1 MQIFHIAE
9 ADRWAAAQLAGSY
22 AQSTLDRTL
31 EEEGFL
37 HAARN
42 DQWQGVLD
50 RHYSGVT
57 KPLVLLAIDTDKLTS
72 PWREEPVGDTT
83 YPHIYG
89 PLNPSAVIRTI
100 PLGKPG
106 KTSETFFDVFLG
118 DVTLRMF
125 LAVGAMVLALLGGLL
140 GQGWSDTGAL
150 VGFLGGLAVGVVGA
164 VAIYRARQR
173 LRS

>member
-1 MQIFHIAE
+1 VQIFHIAE
-9 ADRWAAAQLAGSY
+9 ADRWAAARLAGSY

-37 HAARN
+37 HAARE

-50 RHYSGVT
+50 RHYADIT
-57 KPLVLLAIDTDKLTS
+57 KPLVLLVIDTDKLTS
-72 PWREEPVGDTT
+72 PWREDLVGDTT

-89 PLNPSAVIRTI
+89 PLNPSAVVETI
-100 PLGKPG
+100 PLKEDEKPR
-106 KTSETFFDVFLG
+106 ETFFSVFLG

-125 LAVGAMVLALLGGLL
+125 LAIGAMVLALLGGLL
-140 GQGWSDTGAL
+140 GQAWSDTGAL
-150 VGFLGGLAVGVVGA
+150 IGFLAGLALGVVGA
-164 VAIYRARQR
+164 VVIYRARDR